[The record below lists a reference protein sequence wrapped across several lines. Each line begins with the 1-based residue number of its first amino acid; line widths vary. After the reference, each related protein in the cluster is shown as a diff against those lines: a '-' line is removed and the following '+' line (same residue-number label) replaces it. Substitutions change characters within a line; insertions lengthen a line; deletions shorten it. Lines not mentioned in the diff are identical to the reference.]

1 MDMESQLVFANFESG
16 VKPELLNNL
25 HNFYRGKHIIVTG
38 GASFIGS
45 HLVDRLIDLEAK
57 VLVLDDLTSGKEVN
71 LQKHKDL
78 EFRKVDLSER
88 EVTEIHIKGA
98 DVVFH
103 LAAIHGGR
111 GFIETFQKLMLTNLT
126 IDNNVFNSAIKSGA
140 SMIVHASSACAYPVK
155 TQSSTSD
162 LFFLSE
168 SQSTIGEESDSNADG
183 VYGWTKLMGEY
194 QLKVLSDEK
203 AHGRSAR
210 IFTAYG
216 ERENESHA
224 AIALI
229 AKSLLKMDPF
239 PIWSTG
245 EQTRNFTHVSD
256 TVFGLLLLGSD
267 QRDISFDVCNIGTSS
282 HIKVIDFIEEI
293 FNQLSWRP
301 EKIERQ
307 LDKPMGVASRAS
319 DNTKISALYGW
330 EPTMSIESG
339 IAKTLNWYRTLKDR
353 PMDIQSLNER
363 LISR

>member
-1 MDMESQLVFANFESG
+1 MENKLEFTNFEPG
-16 VKPELLNNL
+16 VKPEILSKLRS
-25 HNFYRGKHIIVTG
+25 FYSGKHIIVTG

-57 VLVLDDLTSGKEVN
+57 VLVLDDLSSGKVVN
-71 LQKHKDL
+71 LQNHENL

-88 EVTEIHIKGA
+88 ENAEKHIKDA
-98 DVVFH
+98 SVVFH

-126 IDNNVFNSAIKSGA
+126 IDNNVFNAALKSGT
-140 SMIVHASSACAYPVK
+140 SMIVHASSACAYPIK

-168 SQSTIGEESDSNADG
+168 SQSTIGEENDSNADG

-203 AHGRSAR
+203 MHGRSAR

-267 QRDISFDVCNIGTSS
+267 QRDVNFDVCNIGTSS

-293 FNQLSWRP
+293 FKQLSWRP
-301 EKIERQ
+301 ENIERQ

-319 DNTKISALYGW
+319 DNSKISALYGW
-330 EPTMSIESG
+330 EPTKSIEIG
-339 IAKTLNWYRTLKDR
+339 ISKTLNWYQTLEDR
-353 PMDIQSLNER
+353 PMDIQSLNDR